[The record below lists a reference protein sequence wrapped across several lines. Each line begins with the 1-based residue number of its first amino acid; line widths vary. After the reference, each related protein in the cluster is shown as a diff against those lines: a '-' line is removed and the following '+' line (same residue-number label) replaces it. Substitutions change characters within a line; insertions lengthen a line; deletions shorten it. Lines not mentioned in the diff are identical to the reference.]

1 MTRLA
6 RCRSS
11 ALARHTV
18 HSIGKDPEI
27 ATSLDPG
34 PQRVLDRLR
43 DAWNAADAAAFARL
57 FTEDATY
64 VIWRGDVLTGRSEI
78 QSAHHDL
85 FTRSPSKMLGKT
97 LDIRLLDDHTAIV
110 LTIGGTGGE
119 GDVSY
124 DKLQTFVMARRDEG
138 WMIAAF
144 HNTAMSDRSKA
155 HYQSDLTG

>member
-1 MTRLA
+1 MRD
-6 RCRSS
+6 
-11 ALARHTV
+11 H
-18 HSIGKDPEI
+18 KDQETD
-27 ATSLDPG
+27 TSLDRG
-34 PQRVLDRLR
+34 PQGVLDRLR
-43 DAWNAADAAAFARL
+43 DAWNAADASAFARL

-78 QSAHHDL
+78 QQVHHDL
-85 FTRSPSKMLGKT
+85 FTRSPTKT
-97 LDIRLLDDHTAIV
+97 RVSAVDTRLLDDHTAIV

-144 HNTAMSDRSKA
+144 HNTAMSDRSRQ
-155 HYQSDLTG
+155 HFQSEPSR